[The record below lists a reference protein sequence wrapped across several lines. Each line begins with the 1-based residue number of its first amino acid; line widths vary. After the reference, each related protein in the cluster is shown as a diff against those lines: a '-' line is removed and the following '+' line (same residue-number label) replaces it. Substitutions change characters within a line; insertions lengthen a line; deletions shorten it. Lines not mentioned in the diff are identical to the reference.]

1 MSKGHLFLR
10 WPFFVWKNLVIHIC
24 KKILI
29 LFGNDIGTF
38 YICIRFI
45 IVMNNFEKK
54 GNL

>member
-1 MSKGHLFLR
+1 MEEFSNTYLQ
-10 WPFFVWKNLVIHIC
+10 

-45 IVMNNFEKK
+45 IVMNTTLKEREDNEAIRSIIRT
-54 GNL
+54 

>member
-1 MSKGHLFLR
+1 MEEFSNTYLQ
-10 WPFFVWKNLVIHIC
+10 

-38 YICIRFI
+38 YIQIYNC
-45 IVMNNFEKK
+45 NEYNFEKK